1 MFIDLQETF
10 NHYQKD
16 INTNL
21 YKRNS
26 LYVAANFKRWYSKG
40 KDEAPSELFDL
51 VNAFI
56 YLQDHNHYPEYVKPI
71 IYGYLGSKML
81 EG

>member
-1 MFIDLQETF
+1 MAILKRLDDCGLNKNVIRKTSS
-10 NHYQKD
+10 
-16 INTNL
+16 NL
-21 YKRNS
+21 SEDVIKS
-26 LYVAANFKRWYSKG
+26 WYIKG

-56 YLQDHNHYPEYVKPI
+56 YLQDPNHYPEYVKPI